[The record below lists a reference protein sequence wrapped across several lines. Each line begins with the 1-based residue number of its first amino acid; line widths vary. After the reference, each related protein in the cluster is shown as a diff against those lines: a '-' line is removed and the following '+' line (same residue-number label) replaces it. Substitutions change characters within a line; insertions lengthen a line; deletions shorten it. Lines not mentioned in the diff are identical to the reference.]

1 MGKFIF
7 RNYGGSYQLKIQS
20 PEDFE
25 KILSLDEALWAATS
39 IPVDILNCDKA
50 FLNYLD
56 TDKNGRIRTDEI
68 KDAVRWFLKIMKN
81 YENTGKDILKLESIN
96 VDDPEGNLI
105 RKTAERVLKNTGF
118 SESKEITLSQVRDLQ
133 KIMADAGANGDGVIT
148 PNTAKEP
155 EVSELIS
162 LIMSSVGSVQ
172 DESGKPGINQKI
184 LEEFFNQAKG
194 YIEWINEGKIPEG
207 EEKTEIMVYGKQT
220 EEIFKIMKEVEGKI
234 DNYFLL
240 CGLAKI
246 DERVIEYVKLKQKE
260 LEETAFEE
268 KQILIEKLS
277 RLPVAP
283 LNKEEILNFDEEIN
297 ILYREKIKKLK
308 KVLEKIYGEEISSL
322 TKERWENFK
331 NTFNKYREWL
341 SRKKGEKVEF
351 IGEEKLKK
359 YIEGNYKEKIEEL
372 IRKDLEVAEEIR
384 NIQTLEKLI
393 LYQRYLLEFL
403 NNSVSFSNVY
413 DPQVKSLYEAGT
425 LIIDG
430 RKITLT
436 IRVNNRDIHKK
447 VAEKSNVF
455 LMYLLITGK
464 EDKEKNFEVVAA
476 LTSGEVG
483 RLGIGKRGVFF
494 TNDGKEWDAEIV
506 DMIINPV
513 GLLEAIKS
521 PFIRLAENI
530 KRQIEKFAK
539 AKQEKIESAIV
550 SPTGSGIARDLMV
563 GGGVA
568 IAAIGSSFAYITKVF
583 SQVKFVHI
591 LITVLVIGAL
601 ILIPN
606 IILGFIKLKARD
618 LSIIFEASGCA
629 INLRMRLTTRLG
641 RIFTFRPSL
650 PPGSKKEKGDILKN
664 FFKQPQKIFSWKR
677 FFIILLIGIFIFFCF
692 LFLMY
697 KITVPHSM

>member
-1 MGKFIF
+1 MEKFTF

-20 PEDFE
+20 SEDFE

-39 IPVDILNCDKA
+39 IPIDILNCDKA
-50 FLNYLD
+50 FLHYLD

-68 KDAVRWFLKIMKN
+68 KNAVRWFLKILKN
-81 YENTGKDILKLESIN
+81 YENIGKDILKLESIN
-96 VDDPEGNLI
+96 IEEPEGNLI
-105 RKTAERVLKNTGF
+105 RKTAERILKNTGIP
-118 SESKEITLSQVRDLQ
+118 ESKEISLSRVRDLQ

-148 PNTAKEP
+148 PDTAKEP
-155 EVSELIS
+155 EVSQLIS

-172 DESGKPGINQKI
+172 DKSGKPGINQEI

-220 EEIFKIMKEVEGKI
+220 EEIFKIMKEVEEKI

-246 DERVIEYVKLKQKE
+246 DERVIEHAKLKQKE
-260 LEETAFEE
+260 LEETTFEE
-268 KQILIEKLS
+268 KQILFEKLN
-277 RLPVAP
+277 RLPLAP
-283 LNKEEILNFDEEIN
+283 VNKEEILNFDKEIN
-297 ILYREKIKKLK
+297 ILYREKIEKLK
-308 KVLEKIYGEEISSL
+308 SVLEKIYGEEISSL

-331 NTFNKYREWL
+331 NSLGKYREWL
-341 SRKKGEKVEF
+341 KRKKGEKVES

-393 LYQRYLLEFL
+393 LYQRYLLDFL

-413 DPQVKSLYEAGT
+413 DPTVKSLYEAGT

-436 IRVNNRDIHKK
+436 IKVTNRNIHKK
-447 VAEKSNVF
+447 ISQKSNVF

-464 EDKEKNFEVVAA
+464 EDKEKKFEVVAA

-506 DMIINPV
+506 DMIVNPV

-530 KRQIEKFAK
+530 KRQVEKFAK
-539 AKQEKIESAIV
+539 AKQKKVETAVV

-583 SQVKFVHI
+583 SQVKFIHI
-591 LITVLVIGAL
+591 LITVGVIGTL
-601 ILIPN
+601 ILIPSM
-606 IILGFIKLKARD
+606 IVGFIKLRRRD

-641 RIFTFRPSL
+641 GIFTFK
-650 PPGSKKEKGDILKN
+650 PPFPKGSKKEKGDILKK
-664 FFKQPQKIFSWKR
+664 FFKQTQKVFSWKR
-677 FFIILLIGIFIFFCF
+677 FLIILLIGIFLFLCF
-692 LFLMY
+692 LFFVY
-697 KITVPHSM
+697 KTTAPQSI